1 MEKVMSVLKLL
12 IRHYV
17 GPGVLA
23 GLIATV
29 PMTVFMLLAQR
40 FLPGH
45 QQYALPPERI
55 TTKIAKR
62 LGFGHKMDKP
72 KRVGASLLA
81 HFGYGANMGAMYV
94 PFTRWLRLPPFAKG
108 AVFGL
113 IVWAGSYFGLLPA
126 LKLPEQ
132 APKQPA
138 QRNLLMIVAHLI
150 WGTTLGAA
158 EDVLE
163 RSL

>member
-29 PMTVFMLLAQR
+29 PMTLFMLLAQR
-40 FLPGH
+40 LLPGH

-62 LGFGHKMDKP
+62 LGIGQKMNKP
-72 KRVGASLLA
+72 QRVGASLLA

-94 PFTRWLRLPPFAKG
+94 PFTKKLPLPPVVKG
-108 AVFGL
+108 ALFGL
-113 IVWAGSYFGLLPA
+113 IVWVGSYFGLLPT
-126 LKLPEQ
+126 LKLPNQ
-132 APKQPA
+132 APKQPV

-150 WGTTLGAA
+150 WGTTLGAT
-158 EDVLE
+158 EDVL
-163 RSL
+163 